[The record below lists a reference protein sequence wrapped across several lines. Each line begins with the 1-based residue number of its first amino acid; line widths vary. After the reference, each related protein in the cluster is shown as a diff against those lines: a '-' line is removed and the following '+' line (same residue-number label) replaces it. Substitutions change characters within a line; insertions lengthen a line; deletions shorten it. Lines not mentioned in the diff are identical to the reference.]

1 VHSLRVESVAWI
13 TERRDVVSGLF
24 FMLAL
29 LSWLKYVDAPRA
41 VRLRWYAA
49 SLGFFGCALLSKALA
64 VGLPVVLLVLD
75 VYPLRR
81 LGGTPR
87 DGPHRDVVKEVW
99 LEKIPYVVMAMVAA
113 YGLAFYLVKT
123 VVPVGLSPLYAFV
136 TSVSW
141 VVVAGLAMAVMVV
154 VASRKVCLCFSK
166 RFASSRDGPTPAS
179 TRAKPCACSTC
190 PRLPSWRHALRRASR
205 GGRGPPPSAR
215 APARAG
221 RAGSRS

>member
-1 VHSLRVESVAWI
+1 VAALLFAVHPLRVESVAWI

-81 LGGTPR
+81 LSTPR
-87 DGPHRDVVKEVW
+87 DGQHRDVVKEVW
-99 LEKIPYVVMAMVAA
+99 LEKRFP
-113 YGLAFYLVKT
+113 T
-123 VVPVGLSPLYAFV
+123 W
-136 TSVSW
+136 SW
-141 VVVAGLAMAVMVV
+141 
-154 VASRKVCLCFSK
+154 
-166 RFASSRDGPTPAS
+166 P
-179 TRAKPCACSTC
+179 
-190 PRLPSWRHALRRASR
+190 
-205 GGRGPPPSAR
+205 
-215 APARAG
+215 
-221 RAGSRS
+221 